1 MCVNILGGSGR
12 RYAHVGDVI
21 VGTIKKAVPGG
32 SVKAG
37 DVVRAVVIRT
47 TKPQRRADGTYIR
60 FDDNA
65 GVVID
70 KQGLPRGTRILG
82 PIAREVKEAG
92 YNKIASLAREVV

>member
-47 TKPQRRADGTYIR
+47 TKP
-60 FDDNA
+60 
-65 GVVID
+65 
-70 KQGLPRGTRILG
+70 
-82 PIAREVKEAG
+82 
-92 YNKIASLAREVV
+92 